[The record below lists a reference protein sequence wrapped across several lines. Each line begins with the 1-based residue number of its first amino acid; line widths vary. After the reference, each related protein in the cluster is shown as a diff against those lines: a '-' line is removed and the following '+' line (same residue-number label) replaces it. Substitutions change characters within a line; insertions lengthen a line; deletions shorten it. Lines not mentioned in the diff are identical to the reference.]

1 MMAKMNVVFVLGFV
15 LVASAFA
22 TDLSAN
28 DCEINVEEC
37 SPTYSSFLSRSG
49 KTVENDLKQYTSQLV
64 DKSFHFLMMSSA
76 FNKHSLD
83 RPGFEKLYRKI
94 SDKAWADAIE
104 LIKYQSRRGSFGHLV
119 QPSKGE
125 NYGKVL
131 DVQELSSLQFA
142 LDYEKQM
149 AKEAHAIHRKIS
161 HAHSKAGSN
170 GSDDVYHYDP
180 DAAHYLDENIIE
192 YQSGVVRDLAGYVH
206 NLKHFT
212 SAKHAANDLGN
223 HVFDEFLAKVE

>member
-1 MMAKMNVVFVLGFV
+1 MAKMNIAVVLGFV
-15 LVASAFA
+15 LVASAVA
-22 TDLSAN
+22 TDHSAN
-28 DCEINVEEC
+28 DCEVNIEEC
-37 SPTYSSFLSRSG
+37 SPTYSSFLSRAG
-49 KTVENDLKQYTSQLV
+49 KTIENDLKLYASQLV

-94 SDKAWADAIE
+94 SDKAWEDAID

-142 LDYEKQM
+142 LDYEKTM

-170 GSDDVYHYDP
+170 GSDDVYYYDP
-180 DAAHYLDENIIE
+180 DAAHYLDEKLIE
-192 YQSGVVRDLAGYVH
+192 DQSGVVRDLAGYIH

-212 SAKHAANDLGN
+212 SQQDKAGDLGN
-223 HVFDEFLAKVE
+223 HLFDEYLEKTV

>member
-1 MMAKMNVVFVLGFV
+1 MIAKMNVVFVLGFL

-37 SPTYSSFLSRSG
+37 SPIYSSFHSTSG
-49 KTVENDLKQYTSQLV
+49 RTVENDLRQYTSQLV
-64 DKSFHFLMMSSA
+64 DKSFHFLLMSSA

-94 SDKAWADAIE
+94 SDKAWEDAIE
-104 LIKYQSRRGSFGHLV
+104 LIKYQSRRGSYGNLV
-119 QPSKGE
+119 QPNKGE

-142 LDYEKQM
+142 LDYEKTM

-170 GSDDVYHYDP
+170 GDDVYRYDP
-180 DAAHYLDENIIE
+180 DAAHYLDEKIIE
-192 YQSGVVRDLAGYVH
+192 YQSGVVRDLAGYIH

-212 SAKHAANDLGN
+212 SVKQAADLGN
-223 HVFDEFLAKVE
+223 HVFDEYLASV